1 MAVKA
6 KINACGPGVLN
17 VTPQPP
23 IEFPSKL
30 HAALIPGLKVSP
42 LPVPPGVFF
51 PITGAIKLPKVVAIV
66 SPKTYTKPLKF
77 ASNNEPKIAIVGI
90 IIGDNNVKN
99 LI

>member
-42 LPVPPGVFF
+42 LPVPPG
-51 PITGAIKLPKVVAIV
+51 AIKLPKVVAIV